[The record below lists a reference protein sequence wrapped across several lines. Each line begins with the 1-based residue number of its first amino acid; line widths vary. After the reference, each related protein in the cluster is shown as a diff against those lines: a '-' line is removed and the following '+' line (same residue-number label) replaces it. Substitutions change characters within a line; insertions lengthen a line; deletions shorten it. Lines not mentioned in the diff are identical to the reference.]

1 MAVAP
6 RVTGAAIT
14 LALRASGGV
23 IRRAAEAL
31 GVHSTTIR
39 DRLRT
44 RPSLWPEEVPHRQR
58 GGQEPA
64 IPDEIVTDALW
75 TARGDVVEAARALG
89 TDRDTLR
96 ARLRRQPALM
106 PAELRR

>member
-1 MAVAP
+1 MSPPP

-23 IRRAAEAL
+23 IRRAADTL
-31 GVHSTTIR
+31 GVHPTTIR

-44 RPSLWPEEVPHRQR
+44 RPSLWPEEVPRRGR
-58 GGQEPA
+58 GGQAPA
-64 IPDEIVTDALW
+64 IPDELVTDALW
-75 TARGDVVEAARALG
+75 TARGDVVEAARA
-89 TDRDTLR
+89 
-96 ARLRRQPALM
+96 RLRRQPALM